1 MSDAVTHPIA
11 LYLPTTPAETAM
23 VHEGHPRP
31 LARAAALVGWY
42 RHCAQQLA
50 REAVRFL

>member
-1 MSDAVTHPIA
+1 METVTHPIA
-11 LYLPTTPAETAM
+11 TYLPTTAGEAAL
-23 VHEGHPRP
+23 VREGHPRP

>member
-1 MSDAVTHPIA
+1 VSDAVTHPIA
-11 LYLPTTPAETAM
+11 LYLPTTLAEAAL
-23 VHEGHPRP
+23 VREGHAPA
-31 LARAAALVGWY
+31 LARAAALIGWY

>member
-11 LYLPTTPAETAM
+11 TYLPTTAGEAAL
-23 VHEGHPRP
+23 VREGHAPA